1 MMQTLFALLRA
12 TAATGRLNIAYSG
25 GLDSR
30 FLAHAAQKAGVPC
43 QLFHCS
49 GPHVPLAETAYAL
62 RWAQQN
68 ALPLR
73 LVPCNPLNLPAVATG
88 SKERCYACK
97 YTLFS
102 QILKEL
108 NGQSLCDGSNAS
120 DAEQFRPGRRAVQEL
135 GIVSPL
141 LLAGI
146 TKAQVRLL
154 AQQTGL
160 EQPQQPARPCLLTR
174 LPYGLP
180 PSAALLRGIE
190 QCEAAVL
197 SVFAQS
203 YAGQEQPD
211 FRVRC
216 LATGQFVIHCTLMP
230 HEAVLKRLRQA
241 LDALGLYAPV
251 MHVEELSGFFDRK
264 SSVSDTASTRSL
276 TPPQP

>member
-1 MMQTLFALLRA
+1 MMQRLFALLRA
-12 TAATGRLNIAYSG
+12 TAAAGRLNIAYSG
-25 GLDSR
+25 GIDSR
-30 FLAHAAQKAGVPC
+30 FLAHAAQQAGVPC
-43 QLFHCS
+43 LLFHCS

-62 RWAQQN
+62 RWAQQS

-73 LVPCNPLNLPAVATG
+73 LVPYNPLHLPAVATG

-97 YTLFS
+97 YALFS
-102 QILKEL
+102 QILNTL
-108 NGQSLCDGSNAS
+108 DGQNLCDGSNAS
-120 DAEQFRPGRRAVQEL
+120 DAEHFRPGRRAVQEL
-135 GIVSPL
+135 GIISPL
-141 LLAGI
+141 SLAGI

-180 PSAALLRGIE
+180 PSAALLRRLE
-190 QCEAAVL
+190 QCEATVL

-216 LATGQFVIHCTLMP
+216 LETGQFAIHCTVMP
-230 HEAVLKRLRQA
+230 HETVLTRLRHA
-241 LDALGLYAPV
+241 LDALGFCAPV
-251 MHVEELSGFFDRK
+251 TQVEELSGFFDRK
-264 SSVSDTASTRSL
+264 PSVSRITT
-276 TPPQP
+276 

>member
-1 MMQTLFALLRA
+1 MMQTLFALLRT

-25 GLDSR
+25 GIDSR
-30 FLAHAAQKAGVPC
+30 FLAHAAQQAGVPC
-43 QLFHCS
+43 LLFHCS
-49 GPHVPLAETAYAL
+49 GPHVPHAETAYAL

-73 LVPCNPLNLPAVATG
+73 LVPCNPLHLPAVATG

-97 YTLFS
+97 YALFS
-102 QILKEL
+102 QILKDL
-108 NGQSLCDGSNAS
+108 DGQSLCDGSNAS
-120 DAEQFRPGRRAVQEL
+120 DAEHFRPGRRAVQEL
-135 GIVSPL
+135 GIISPL
-141 LLAGI
+141 SLAGI

-180 PSAALLRGIE
+180 PSAALLHRLE
-190 QCEAAVL
+190 QCEATVL

-203 YAGQEQPD
+203 YAKQEQPD

-216 LATGQFVIHCTLMP
+216 LGTEQFVIHCTLMP
-230 HEAVLKRLRQA
+230 HEAVLTRLRHA
-241 LDALGLYAPV
+241 LAALGVCAPV
-251 MHVEELSGFFDRK
+251 EKVSQLSGFFDRK
-264 SSVSDTASTRSL
+264 APAPNTLD
-276 TPPQP
+276 QP